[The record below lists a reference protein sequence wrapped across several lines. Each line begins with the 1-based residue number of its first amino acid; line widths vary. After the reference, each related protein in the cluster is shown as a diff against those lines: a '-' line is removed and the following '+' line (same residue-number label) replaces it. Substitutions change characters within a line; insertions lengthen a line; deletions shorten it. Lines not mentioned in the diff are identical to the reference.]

1 MAEATLGDLIKEV
14 RQTNKSQ
21 EETTGAI
28 QALTK
33 VFAKQF
39 TAQKYGAG
47 DKLEDK
53 IEGSKKSGGG
63 ITSAGVAQAIDLP
76 GGNMFGGIFATIKQL
91 TALAAGFAAS
101 VAAVVGAF
109 AGLRGWEL
117 GVLTNLDKIKTR
129 LIGLIPEGITTKI
142 GDAMDTLRTSVAK
155 FFGIDPMNGKLLA
168 NGSRIGPNGFLPKV
182 DYAKSFPQ
190 IIGEAFDN
198 FRNSILQ
205 KFGIGADGKL
215 LALTGDAAEDAS
227 PLARTVGKA
236 IIQLKSFFRPFT
248 KASEA
253 MGKLFTS
260 DIFKN
265 ITSLFGAAGGGFLK
279 VANKILWPIGFIFS
293 LWKGITEY
301 QNSDADGFIAKLGD
315 GVGGFLGDF
324 IGAPFDLLKKGVAW
338 IIKKLFGVEVN
349 ADGTVP
355 EGQGLPGWI
364 VKQLN
369 SFSFEET
376 ISSIVSGLFGVVQGA
391 VDWVKLLFTDPTE
404 AIKQLWTTYIGV
416 WNGFGDFIYTKLV
429 KPAVEWVSGL
439 FGFNTEELPTWE
451 GLKSIASE
459 AFYSVRDW
467 VKGKFTGGFEELK
480 DLATGLGDIIK
491 AVGDNLGLIKDI
503 LVAEVQYQI
512 TRISNGFKN
521 SFDRIA
527 TFINTLGDR
536 LYIIL
541 SENLQFTM
549 PRIAIPL
556 PWPIDKELVVT
567 EGFTVGVGD
576 AQSRAARQTKIDNA
590 YSAMEG
596 RIGDRNS
603 ETANAYAN
611 VENLYRDLVSNLAS
625 QPVVINQVD
634 NSNNSTNTS
643 TSSNVSNSGGSTDR
657 SAPLYDPVF

>member
-1 MAEATLGDLIKEV
+1 
-14 RQTNKSQ
+14 
-21 EETTGAI
+21 
-28 QALTK
+28 
-33 VFAKQF
+33 
-39 TAQKYGAG
+39 
-47 DKLEDK
+47 
-53 IEGSKKSGGG
+53 
-63 ITSAGVAQAIDLP
+63 
-76 GGNMFGGIFATIKQL
+76 
-91 TALAAGFAAS
+91 
-101 VAAVVGAF
+101 
-109 AGLRGWEL
+109 
-117 GVLTNLDKIKTR
+117 
-129 LIGLIPEGITTKI
+129 
-142 GDAMDTLRTSVAK
+142 
-155 FFGIDPMNGKLLA
+155 MNGKLLA

>member
-14 RQTNKSQ
+14 RKTNKSQ

-28 QALTK
+28 QALTS

-47 DKLEDK
+47 DRLEDK
-53 IEGSKKSGGG
+53 IEGKKTGG
-63 ITSAGVAQAIDLP
+63 AAAAANVPNIDIP
-76 GGNMFGGIFATIKQL
+76 GGNMFGGIFATIRQL
-91 TALAAGFAAS
+91 AALATGFAAS

-117 GVLTNLDKIKTR
+117 TAIKNLGVIGDNLKA
-129 LIGLIPEGITTKI
+129 LIPESIGKNITQAI
-142 GDAMDTLRTSVAK
+142 INLRARILRR
-155 FFGIDPMNGKLLA
+155 FGINPALPTEFDEATNKRLQIRSPGALIADTFSKLSQNILA
-168 NGSRIGPNGFLPKV
+168 
-182 DYAKSFPQ
+182 
-190 IIGEAFDN
+190 
-198 FRNSILQ
+198 

-215 LALTGDAAEDAS
+215 IALQDAEGKFKS
-227 PLARTVGKA
+227 PRFGKL
-236 IIQLKSFFRPFT
+236 IIQVKSFFRPFFSLTEGIGNFFKSDFFT
-248 KASEA
+248 K
-253 MGKLFTS
+253 
-260 DIFKN
+260 
-265 ITSLFGAAGGGFLK
+265 ITGFIGGGAK
-279 VANKILWPIGFIFS
+279 AVARVFQKILWPIGFLFS
-293 LWKGITEY
+293 AWDGVQSYI
-301 QNSDADGFIAKLGD
+301 NSDADGFIGKLGD
-315 GVGGFLGDF
+315 GIGGFLGDF

-364 VKQLN
+364 VQQLN

-376 ISSIVSGLFGVVQGA
+376 IKSIVSGLFGVVQGA
-391 VDWVKLLFTDPTE
+391 VDWVKLLFTDPTA
-404 AIKQLWTTYIGV
+404 AIEQLWTTYIGV

-429 KPAVEWVSGL
+429 KPAVEWVTGL
-439 FGFNTEELPTWE
+439 FGWDETELPTWE

-467 VKGKFTGGFEELK
+467 VKDKFTGGFEELK

-576 AQSRAARQTKIDNA
+576 AQSRAARQTKIDQA